1 MATDRP
7 VLRIRWLGRVAYD
20 DALALQRRL
29 HGHSSDDHLLLLEH
43 PHVVTLGRRGRR
55 EHLLVD
61 VEALGGSVV
70 ETDRGGEVTYHGPG
84 QLVGYPIL
92 TVPGR
97 RGGGMADTAAYVG
110 GVEQLLIDVLADL
123 GLEAGRLER
132 HTGVWVDPEGLRP
145 RKIAAIGV
153 RLSRARSMHGFA
165 LNVDPDLEWFARIVP
180 CGITGLGVTS
190 LSAEGIDVS
199 MQQVVD
205 LVAQRAAGRWGAHG
219 RIDRAD
225 VAHRVAPADL
235 AQFTRDA
242 AGEAPGSAAG
252 EAEPDGAAAGDA
264 AAVDAAAGNGDGTSS
279 RLLGRLAHARLQGG
293 DDAGGVP
300 YRSRKPEWMRV
311 PLSTG
316 PTFHEVRS
324 TLRCLDLVTVCE
336 EAGCPNIS
344 ECWNDG
350 TATFMIL
357 GERCTRACGFCLVD
371 TRRPGPVDSDEPE
384 RVAEAA
390 VRMSLEHVVVT
401 MVARDDLPG
410 GGAEAVAATVAAV
423 RRRLPDAR
431 VETLISDLGGDPDA
445 LQTVFDARP
454 DVLNHNIE
462 TVARLQRA
470 VRPSAG
476 YARSLAVLSRAK
488 SAGLTTKSSIIA
500 GMGETHDEVVQ
511 TMADLHAAGTDIVT
525 IGQYLRPSA
534 RHLPVDRWWPPDA
547 FEQWRKIGESMGI
560 SHVESSPLTRSS
572 YHARQ
577 AADAAATAGRSP
589 DQPLATT

>member
-1 MATDRP
+1 MAADRP
-7 VLRIRWLGRVAYD
+7 VLRIRWLGRVAYH

-29 HGHSSDDHLLLLEH
+29 HGHSADDHLLLLEH

-97 RGGGMADTAAYVG
+97 RGGGMADTAAYVS

-199 MQQVVD
+199 MREVVD
-205 LVAQRAAGRWGAHG
+205 LVAQRAAGTWGSHG

-225 VAHRVAPADL
+225 VAHRVAPADM
-235 AQFTRDA
+235 AQFTQDA
-242 AGEAPGSAAG
+242 AIGSADAG
-252 EAEPDGAAAGDA
+252 TAPDGSPAAEG
-264 AAVDAAAGNGDGTSS
+264 VSL
-279 RLLGRLAHARLQGG
+279 RLLGRLEAARLDGESHEP
-293 DDAGGVP
+293 VP
-300 YRSRKPEWMRV
+300 LRSRKPEWMRV

-316 PTFHEVRS
+316 PVFHEVRS
-324 TLRCLDLVTVCE
+324 TLRGLDLVTVCE

-371 TRRPGPVDSDEPE
+371 TRRPGPVDTAEPE
-384 RVAEAA
+384 RVATAA
-390 VRMSLEHVVVT
+390 VRMGLEHVVVT
-401 MVARDDLPG
+401 MVARDDLAD
-410 GGAEAVAATVAAV
+410 GGAAVVAETVAAV
-423 RRRLPDAR
+423 RRRLPAAR
-431 VETLISDLGGDPDA
+431 VETLISDLGGEAAA

-476 YARSLAVLSRAK
+476 YARSLAVLARAK
-488 SAGLTTKSSIIA
+488 AEGLTTKSSIIA

-511 TMADLHAAGTDIVT
+511 TLADLHAAGTDVVT

-534 RHLPVDRWWPPDA
+534 RHLPVDRWWPPEA
-547 FEQWRKIGESMGI
+547 FKRWKELGESMGI
-560 SHVESSPLTRSS
+560 SHVEASPLTRSS

-577 AADAAATAGRSP
+577 AADAAVEASAAQT
-589 DQPLATT
+589 

>member
-1 MATDRP
+1 M
-7 VLRIRWLGRVAYD
+7 LRIRWLGRVAYD

-29 HGHSSDDHLLLLEH
+29 HGHSADDHLLLLEH

-110 GVEQLLIDVLADL
+110 GVERLLIDVLADL

-190 LSAEGIDVS
+190 LAAEGIDAT
-199 MQQVVD
+199 MREVVD
-205 LVAQRAAGRWGAHG
+205 LVAQRAGEAWGAHG

-225 VAHRVAPADL
+225 VAHRSAHADMAP
-235 AQFTRDA
+235 FTREAASGAADADA
-242 AGEAPGSAAG
+242 APGGTSATAAARPGDASSGERAG
-252 EAEPDGAAAGDA
+252 NGEHVAAGDR
-264 AAVDAAAGNGDGTSS
+264 DGTSL
-279 RLLGRLAHARLQGG
+279 RLLGRLAEARLQGG
-293 DDAGGVP
+293 DGTAPVP

-316 PTFHEVRS
+316 PTFHQVRS
-324 TLRCLDLVTVCE
+324 TLRGLDLVTVCE

-371 TRRPGPVDSDEPE
+371 TRRPGLPDSQEPE

-390 VRMSLEHVVVT
+390 ARMGLEHVVVT
-401 MVARDDLPG
+401 MVARDDLPD
-410 GGAEAVAATVAAV
+410 GGAAAVADTVAAV
-423 RRRLPDAR
+423 RRRLPGAR
-431 VETLISDLGGDPDA
+431 VETLISDLGGEAGA

-476 YARSLAVLSRAK
+476 YARSLSVLARAK
-488 SAGLTTKSSIIA
+488 AEGLTTKSSIIA

-511 TMADLHAAGTDIVT
+511 TLADLHAAGTDIVT

-534 RHLPVDRWWPPDA
+534 RHLPVDRWWPPEA
-547 FEQWRKIGESMGI
+547 FEQWKQIGESMGI
-560 SHVESSPLTRSS
+560 GHVEASPLTRSS

-577 AADAAATAGRSP
+577 AADAAADA
-589 DQPLATT
+589 LA